1 MSSFSSLPSQNRLA
15 ILKRFRVAYLLWTLL
30 FAALAIAAVAWHWSR
45 GTDFASGAP
54 FRQSV
59 PLLLAAAGLVNGISF
74 YFQNR
79 YVRHLLKQPEIAQT
93 FQPGRFALKFYAI
106 NLAVALALSILG
118 FYPLLLLLFFYWLYP
133 VVFWLIPYHL
143 ITGAILGAI
152 LAQDIRRGLR
162 DG

>member
-1 MSSFSSLPSQNRLA
+1 MSSLSSPPSQSRLA
-15 ILKRFRVAYLLWTLL
+15 ILKRFRVSYLLWTLL
-30 FAALAIAAVAWHWSR
+30 FAALAIALVAWHWSR
-45 GTDFASGAP
+45 GTDFASGVP

-79 YVRHLLKQPEIAQT
+79 YVRHLLKQPKIAQT
-93 FQPGRFALKFYAI
+93 FQPGRFALRFYAI

-118 FYPLLLLLFFYWLYP
+118 FYPLLMLLFFYWLYP
-133 VVFWLIPYHL
+133 VVFWLLPYHL
-143 ITGAILGAI
+143 ITGAV

>member
-1 MSSFSSLPSQNRLA
+1 MSSLSSPPSQSRLA
-15 ILKRFRVAYLLWTLL
+15 VLKRCRVSSLLWTLL

-45 GTDFASGAP
+45 GTDFANGVP

-59 PLLLAAAGLVNGISF
+59 PILLAAAGLVNGISF

-93 FQPGRFALKFYAI
+93 FQPGRFALRFYAI
-106 NLAVALALSILG
+106 NLAVARHYQFLGLILG
-118 FYPLLLLLFFYWLYP
+118 FYPLLLFFYWLYP
-133 VVFWLIPYHL
+133 IIFWLIPYHL
-143 ITGAILGAI
+143 ITGAI